1 MPILRLLI
9 SLLFL
14 WSAATSVVAAEP
26 AYFRVTGV
34 DASDV
39 LNIRAEPNA
48 SSQQIGSFEHDA
60 GPIEV
65 LEVRDVNGREWGRV
79 HYFESDGW
87 VSMRYLAPVNIATV
101 ANTKLPLGLSCGGTE
116 PFWNLVFQESEVE
129 FSQMGTQLGTL
140 PLQLTTTA
148 RGRNH
153 RFAVV
158 AADQG
163 RRMTAFVSRGE
174 QCSDG
179 MSDRNYGWRIDLL
192 IEDPDNTDLAGSYEG
207 CCRLPLQ

>member
-1 MPILRLLI
+1 MPIIRLLI
-9 SLLFL
+9 SLFFL
-14 WSAATSVVAAEP
+14 CSAATMVAAADP

-34 DASDV
+34 AASDV

-48 SSQQIGSFEHDA
+48 SSQQIGSFEPDA

-65 LEVRDVNGREWGRV
+65 LEVRDVNGRDWGRV
-79 HYFESDGW
+79 HFFESDGW
-87 VSMRYLAPVNIATV
+87 VSMRYLALVDV
-101 ANTKLPLGLSCGGTE
+101 AYVASTKLPLGLSCGGTE
-116 PFWNLVFQESEVE
+116 PFWNLVFKESGIEL
-129 FSQMGTQLGTL
+129 SQMGTQLGTL
-140 PLQLTTTA
+140 SLQLATTA

-153 RFAVV
+153 RFAIV

-179 MSDRNYGWRIDLL
+179 MSDRNYGWRIDVL